1 MVMKTVNGRL
11 NRAGQWFLGSYLL
24 ASGFSSAAGPEFP
37 FEVVTAQRREVL
49 SEQVFDALV
58 EAVHQ
63 STVSAETSGR
73 VIEVNYD
80 VDDYVPKGAVLV
92 RLSDTQQRADLKRA
106 AATLEE
112 ARARHR
118 EAKAR
123 FERVQGLGA
132 KKLVSKQELDQAAA
146 DLKAAA
152 ARLQLA
158 KGGVEKARE
167 ELEQTVVRAPYS
179 GVVVK
184 RHVELGEAVNSGKPL
199 MTGFSLEKLRAVSVV
214 PQSLIEAVRTFG
226 QAHVIVTLRGDR
238 RIPGEKLTFTP
249 YADPYTHTF
258 RVRISLPS
266 GDHGL
271 YPGTFVKVAFVTGK
285 EQRLLIPAQ
294 AVAYRSEV
302 RGVYVVDEKGRVS
315 LRQVRVGRTLGDRIE
330 VLAGLSAGE
339 RVALDP
345 VRAAVYLKE
354 TARRQGA

>member
-1 MVMKTVNGRL
+1 MRKVISCSTRIGRWL
-11 NRAGQWFLGSYLL
+11 LGSILL
-24 ASGFSSAAGPEFP
+24 ALGATSVAGPELP
-37 FEVVTAQRREVL
+37 IEVVTAERREVV
-49 SEQVFDALV
+49 SEQIFDALV
-58 EAVHQ
+58 EAVHE
-63 STVSAETSGR
+63 STIAAETSGR
-73 VIEVNYD
+73 VVELNHD
-80 VDDYVPKGAVLV
+80 VDDYVPKGAVLL
-92 RLSDTQQRADLKRA
+92 RLTDKQQQAGLKQ
-106 AATLEE
+106 ATATVEE
-112 ARARHR
+112 ADARHR

-123 FERVQGLGA
+123 FERIQGLIK
-132 KKLVSKQELDQAAA
+132 KKLVSSQELDRAAA
-146 DLKAAA
+146 NLEAAA

-158 KGGVEKARE
+158 KAGVEKARE

-184 RHVELGEAVNSGKPL
+184 RHVELGELASPGQPL
-199 MTGFSLEKLRAVSVV
+199 MTGFSLERLRAVSGV
-214 PQSLIEAVRTFG
+214 PQSLIEAVRTYG
-226 QAHVIVTLRGDR
+226 QAHVIVTLRGDE
-238 RIPGEKLTFTP
+238 RIPAEKLTFTP

-271 YPGTFVKVAFVTGK
+271 YPGTHVKVAFVTGK

-302 RGVYVVDEKGRVS
+302 RGVYVVDEDGRVS
-315 LRQVRVGRTLGDRIE
+315 LRQVRVGRTLGEQIE

-354 TARRQGA
+354 TARGRGA

>member
-1 MVMKTVNGRL
+1 MVRGRL
-11 NRAGQWFLGSYLL
+11 IRVRQWLLGSCLL
-24 ASGFSSAAGPEFP
+24 ALGFSSAAGPEFP
-37 FEVVTAQRREVL
+37 FEIVTVERHEVI
-49 SEQVFDALV
+49 SEQIFDALV

-73 VIEVNYD
+73 VIELNYD
-80 VDDYVPKGAVLV
+80 VDDYVPKGAVLL
-92 RLSDTQQRADLKRA
+92 RLTDTQARANLKQA
-106 AATLEE
+106 IASLEE
-112 ARARHR
+112 AEARQR

-123 FERVQGLGA
+123 FDRVQGLLA
-132 KKLVSKQELDQAAA
+132 KKLISKQELDQAAA
-146 DLKAAA
+146 NLKAAA

-167 ELEQTVVRAPYS
+167 ELQQTVVRAPYS

-184 RHVELGEAVNSGKPL
+184 RHVELGETASPGQPL

-214 PQSLIEAVRTFG
+214 PQSLIEAVRLYG
-226 QAHVIVTLRGDR
+226 QAQIINTLHGDQ
-238 RIPGEKLTFTP
+238 RIPAEKLTFTP

-271 YPGTFVKVAFVTGK
+271 YPGAFVKVAFVTGK
-285 EQRLLIPAQ
+285 EQRLLIPAK

-302 RGVYVVDEKGRVS
+302 RGVYVVDENGRVA
-315 LRQVRVGRTLGDRIE
+315 LRQVRVGRTLGEHIE

-339 RVALDP
+339 RIALDP

-354 TARRQGA
+354 TAPRRGA

>member
-1 MVMKTVNGRL
+1 MKTIIGRF
-11 NRAGQWFLGSYLL
+11 NCAGQWLLGGCLL
-24 ASGFSSAAGPEFP
+24 VFAFSSAASLELP
-37 FEVVTAQRREVL
+37 FAVVTAEQREVV
-49 SEQVFDALV
+49 SEQIFDALV
-58 EAVHQ
+58 EAVYQ

-73 VIEVNYD
+73 VIELNYD
-80 VDDYVPKGAVLV
+80 VDDYVPKGTVLL
-92 RLSDTQQRADLKRA
+92 RLTDTQQRADLKQA
-106 AATLEE
+106 TATLEE
-112 ARARHR
+112 AEARHR

-123 FERVQGLGA
+123 FDRVQGLFG
-132 KKLVSKQELDQAAA
+132 KKLISKQELDQAAA

-152 ARLQLA
+152 ARFRLA

-167 ELEQTVVRAPYS
+167 ELEQTIVRAPYS

-184 RHVELGEAVNSGKPL
+184 RHVELGEAANPGQPL
-199 MTGFSLEKLRAVSVV
+199 MTGFSLEQLRAISVV
-214 PQSLIEAVRTFG
+214 PQNLIEAVRTYG
-226 QAHVIVTLRGDR
+226 QASVIVTLRGDE
-238 RIPGEKLTFTP
+238 RIPAEKLTFTP

-258 RVRISLPS
+258 RVRVSLPS

-315 LRQVRVGRTLGDRIE
+315 LRQVRVGRTLGTHIE

-339 RVALDP
+339 QVALDP
-345 VRAAVYLKE
+345 VRAAVYLKD
-354 TARRQGA
+354 TARRQGG

>member
-1 MVMKTVNGRL
+1 MKTGIGRVNRIGHWL
-11 NRAGQWFLGSYLL
+11 LGSLLL
-24 ASGFSSAAGPEFP
+24 AVSAVSGASSELPI
-37 FEVVTAQRREVL
+37 EVVTAERREVVR
-49 SEQVFDALV
+49 EQIFDALV
-58 EAVHQ
+58 EAVHE

-73 VIEVNYD
+73 VLELNYD
-80 VDDYVPKGAVLV
+80 VDDYVPKGAVLL
-92 RLSDTQQRADLKRA
+92 RLTDTQQRADLQQA
-106 AATLEE
+106 MATERE
-112 ARARHR
+112 ADARHR
-118 EAKAR
+118 EANAR
-123 FERVQGLGA
+123 FERIQGLI
-132 KKLVSKQELDQAAA
+132 KRKLVSKQELDQAAA

-158 KGGVEKARE
+158 QAGVAKARE

-184 RHVELGEAVNSGKPL
+184 RHVELGEAANPGQPL
-199 MTGFSLEKLRAVSVV
+199 MTGLSLEKLRAVSVV
-214 PQSLIEAVRTFG
+214 PQSLIEAVRTYG
-226 QAHVIVTLRGDR
+226 QAQIIVTLREAE
-238 RIPGEKLTFTP
+238 RIPAEKLTFTP

-285 EQRLLIPAQ
+285 EQRLLIPAR

-302 RGVYVVDEKGRVS
+302 RGVYVVDENGRVS
-315 LRQVRVGRTLGDRIE
+315 LRQVRVGRTLGEHIE

-354 TARRQGA
+354 TARERGA